1 MNAAGASAR
10 LPGGGARAGLARRRL
25 LAVGLALPLLPYA
38 GRARA
43 AVRTGDLIGAL
54 RFYPTR
60 AEDTLL
66 DIAVAN
72 DIGILALSA
81 ANPGIDPWVPG
92 PDQLILLPTAH
103 LFPEA
108 PREGIVINK
117 AELGLYWFPRGGRP
131 RRHAIGVGR
140 EGFDTP
146 VGETR
151 IVRKQKDP
159 TWYPTAS
166 TRADRPELPAVVP
179 PGPDNPLGR
188 HALYLGWPTYL
199 IHGTNK
205 PYGVGRRVSRGC
217 IRMYPAAVERLF
229 EEVPI
234 GTRVTVVDQPVK
246 VGWHEGELYLEAH
259 PDLGQLEELEEN
271 YSFTPKPGAV
281 DPAALELVR
290 RKAGEEVRRV
300 DWHRVEAELV
310 ARRGIPVR
318 VSLSVEELPS
328 EEFPAPEDGPAPDEE
343 PVAEGAP
350 AQVVL
355 PGEGG
360 PEPALGVDGRSG
372 LGGLY

>member
-1 MNAAGASAR
+1 M
-10 LPGGGARAGLARRRL
+10 P
-25 LAVGLALPLLPYA
+25 
-38 GRARA
+38 
-43 AVRTGDLIGAL
+43 RTGDLIGAL
-54 RFYPTR
+54 RFHLTR
-60 AEDTLL
+60 PEDTLL
-66 DIAVAN
+66 DVAVAN
-72 DIGILALSA
+72 DVGILAISA

-92 PDQLILLPTAH
+92 ADQLILLPTAH
-103 LFPEA
+103 LLPDA

-117 AELGLYWFPRGGRP
+117 AELGLYWFPKRGEI

-166 TRADRPELPAVVP
+166 TRADRPELPPVVP

-217 IRMYPAAVERLF
+217 IRMYPAAVERLY

-234 GTRVTVVDQPVK
+234 GTRVTVVDQQVK
-246 VGWHEGELYLEAH
+246 AGWHEGELYLEAH
-259 PDLGQLEELEEN
+259 PDLGQLEELEES
-271 YSFTPKPGAV
+271 YAFTPRPGAI
-281 DPAALELVR
+281 DEAALALVR
-290 RKAGEEVRRV
+290 RKAGEEIARV
-300 DWHRVEAELV
+300 DWDRVEAELV

-318 VSLSVEELPS
+318 ITRPLPPTLAADDPLSEPVEE
-328 EEFPAPEDGPAPDEE
+328 
-343 PVAEGAP
+343 
-350 AQVVL
+350 
-355 PGEGG
+355 
-360 PEPALGVDGRSG
+360 SG
-372 LGGLY
+372 DYLGGGLRGIY

>member
-1 MNAAGASAR
+1 MSATGASAR
-10 LPGGGARAGLARRRL
+10 LPGGGARAGLARRTL
-25 LAVGLALPLLPYA
+25 LAAALALPFLPHG

-43 AVRTGDLIGAL
+43 AAPRTGDLIGAL
-54 RFYPTR
+54 RFHLTR

-81 ANPGIDPWVPG
+81 ANPGIDPWIPG
-92 PDQLILLPTAH
+92 ADQLVLLPTAH
-103 LFPEA
+103 LLPDA
-108 PREGIVINK
+108 RREGIVINK
-117 AELGLYWFPRGGRP
+117 AELGLYWFPKGGQP

-159 TWYPTAS
+159 VWYPTAS

-234 GTRVTVVDQPVK
+234 GTRVTVVEQPVK

-259 PDLGQLEELEEN
+259 PDLGQLEELEES
-271 YSFTPKPGAV
+271 YSFTPRPGEV
-281 DPAALELVR
+281 DEGVLELVR
-290 RKAGEEVRRV
+290 RKAGEAAERV

-318 VSLSVEELPS
+318 VSLPVAAPPDDEPDEA
-328 EEFPAPEDGPAPDEE
+328 PAPEEEPAPEE
-343 PVAEGAP
+343 SPAE
-350 AQVVL
+350 VVL
-355 PGEGG
+355 PGEVA
-360 PEPALGVDGRSG
+360 PEPEDGVDGRAG

>member
-1 MNAAGASAR
+1 MRDAGASVAGSDGRDPLAR
-10 LPGGGARAGLARRRL
+10 GARGSARLARRRFVVAASV
-25 LAVGLALPLLPYA
+25 LAVV
-38 GRARA
+38 GRAGGA
-43 AVRTGDLIGAL
+43 ATPRTGDLIGAL
-54 RFYPTR
+54 RFHLTR
-60 AEDTLL
+60 PEDTLL
-66 DIAVAN
+66 DVAVAN
-72 DIGILALSA
+72 DVGILAISA

-92 PDQLILLPTAH
+92 ADQLILLPTAH
-103 LFPEA
+103 LLPDA

-117 AELGLYWFPRGGRP
+117 AELGLYWFPKRGEI

-166 TRADRPELPAVVP
+166 TRADRPELPPVVP

-234 GTRVTVVDQPVK
+234 GTRVTVVDQQVK
-246 VGWHEGELYLEAH
+246 AGWHEGELYLEAH
-259 PDLGQLEELEEN
+259 PDLGQLEELEES
-271 YSFTPKPGAV
+271 YAFTPRPGAI
-281 DPAALELVR
+281 DEAALAFVR
-290 RKAGEEVRRV
+290 RKAGEEIARV
-300 DWHRVEAELV
+300 DWDRVEAELV

-318 VSLSVEELPS
+318 ITRPLPPALAADEAVPEPVEES
-328 EEFPAPEDGPAPDEE
+328 
-343 PVAEGAP
+343 
-350 AQVVL
+350 
-355 PGEGG
+355 GG
-360 PEPALGVDGRSG
+360 S
-372 LGGLY
+372 LGGELRGIY

>member
-1 MNAAGASAR
+1 MSPTGLPAR
-10 LPGGGARAGLARRRL
+10 APGGRARTGIARRRL
-25 LAVGLALPLLPYA
+25 LQTALACPLAAALPEP
-38 GRARA
+38 ARA
-43 AVRTGDLIGAL
+43 ETGDLIGAA
-54 RFYPTR
+54 RFYLTR

-66 DIAVAN
+66 DVAVAH
-72 DIGILALSA
+72 DIGILAISA

-92 PDQLILLPTAH
+92 ADQLILLPTAH
-103 LFPEA
+103 LLPEA
-108 PREGIVINK
+108 PRTGIVINK
-117 AELGLYWFPRGGRP
+117 AELGLYWFPTRGAP

-159 TWYPTAS
+159 TWHPTAA

-234 GTRVTVVDQPVK
+234 GTPVTVVDQPVK
-246 VGWHEGELYLEAH
+246 VGWHEGELWLEAH
-259 PDLGQLEELEEN
+259 PDLGQLEELEET
-271 YSFTPKPGAV
+271 YSFTPNPGTV
-281 DPAALELVR
+281 DEAALALVR
-290 RKAGEEVRRV
+290 RRAGEALERV
-300 DWHRVEAELV
+300 DRDRVEAELV

-318 VSLSVEELPS
+318 ITRPVLAELP
-328 EEFPAPEDGPAPDEE
+328 DD
-343 PVAEGAP
+343 AP
-350 AQVVL
+350 AH
-355 PGEGG
+355 ESRETSG
-360 PEPALGVDGRSG
+360 PPSG
-372 LGGLY
+372 LFGIY

>member
-10 LPGGGARAGLARRRL
+10 LPGGGARAGLARRGL
-25 LAVGLALPLLPYA
+25 LAAGLVLPFLLHA
-38 GRARA
+38 GRISA
-43 AVRTGDLIGAL
+43 ALRTGDLIGAL
-54 RFYPTR
+54 RFHPTR

-81 ANPGIDPWVPG
+81 ANPGIDPWIPG
-92 PDQLILLPTAH
+92 ADQLVLLPTAH
-103 LFPEA
+103 LLPDA
-108 PREGIVINK
+108 RREGIVINK
-117 AELGLYWFPRGGRP
+117 AELGLYWFPRGGAP

-217 IRMYPAAVERLF
+217 IRMYPAAIERLY

-246 VGWHEGELYLEAH
+246 VGWHEGELHLEAH

-290 RKAGEEVRRV
+290 RKAGEEVGRV
-300 DWHRVEAELV
+300 DWDRVEAELV

-318 VSLSVEELPS
+318 VSLPLAAPAS
-328 EEFPAPEDGPAPDEE
+328 EEVAAPDEGPAAE
-343 PVAEGAP
+343 EESVAEEAP
-350 AQVVL
+350 AEAAL
-355 PGEGG
+355 PGEDA
-360 PEPALGVDGRSG
+360 PEPRDGLDGRAG

>member
-1 MNAAGASAR
+1 MTPRGPSAR
-10 LPGGGARAGLARRRL
+10 GPGGGARSALRRRTL
-25 LAVGLALPLLPYA
+25 LGAALALPIA
-38 GRARA
+38 TADGRLARSGA
-43 AVRTGDLIGAL
+43 RTGDLIGAL
-54 RFYPTR
+54 RFYVTR

-72 DIGILALSA
+72 DIGILAISA
-81 ANPGIDPWVPG
+81 ANPGIDPWIPG
-92 PDQLILLPTAH
+92 ADQLILLPTAH
-103 LFPEA
+103 LLPEA

-117 AELGLYWFPRGGRP
+117 AELGLYWFPRRGP
-131 RRHAIGVGR
+131 IRRHAIGVGR

-159 TWYPTAS
+159 TWYPTAR
-166 TRADRPELPAVVP
+166 TRADRPELPPVVP

-217 IRMYPAAVERLF
+217 IRMYPEAIERLY

-246 VGWHEGELYLEAH
+246 AGWHEGELYLEAH
-259 PDLGQLEELEEN
+259 PDLGQLEELEEH
-271 YSFTPKPGAV
+271 YSFTPDPGAV
-281 DPAALELVR
+281 EEAALALVR
-290 RKAGEEVRRV
+290 RKAAEEVARV
-300 DWHRVEAELV
+300 DWDRVEAELV

-318 VSLSVEELPS
+318 VTRPLP
-328 EEFPAPEDGPAPDEE
+328 PTLAAEE
-343 PVAEGAP
+343 PVPRPVEE
-350 AQVVL
+350 
-355 PGEGG
+355 EGG
-360 PEPALGVDGRSG
+360 L
-372 LGGLY
+372 LGGGLRGIY

>member
-1 MNAAGASAR
+1 MSKAGASAR
-10 LPGGGARAGLARRRL
+10 LPGGGARAGLARRGL
-25 LAVGLALPLLPYA
+25 LAAGLALPFLLRA
-38 GRARA
+38 GPVRA
-43 AVRTGDLIGAL
+43 ALRTGDLIGGL
-54 RFYPTR
+54 RFHLTR

-92 PDQLILLPTAH
+92 ADQLILLPTAH
-103 LFPEA
+103 LLPDA

-117 AELGLYWFPRGGRP
+117 AELGLYWFPRGRP
-131 RRHAIGVGR
+131 VRRHAIGVGR

-166 TRADRPELPAVVP
+166 TRADRPELPAQVP

-234 GTRVTVVDQPVK
+234 GTRVTVVEQPVK

-259 PDLGQLEELEEN
+259 PDLGQLEELEES
-271 YSFTPKPGAV
+271 YAFTPRPGEV
-281 DPAALELVR
+281 DEAALELVR
-290 RKAGEEVRRV
+290 RKAGEAVERV

-318 VSLSVEELPS
+318 VSLPVALLAPAEAAAAHGETAPLERAPNGLPLPS
-328 EEFPAPEDGPAPDEE
+328 ED
-343 PVAEGAP
+343 
-350 AQVVL
+350 
-355 PGEGG
+355 
-360 PEPALGVDGRSG
+360 PEPGGTLRG
-372 LGGLY
+372 LW